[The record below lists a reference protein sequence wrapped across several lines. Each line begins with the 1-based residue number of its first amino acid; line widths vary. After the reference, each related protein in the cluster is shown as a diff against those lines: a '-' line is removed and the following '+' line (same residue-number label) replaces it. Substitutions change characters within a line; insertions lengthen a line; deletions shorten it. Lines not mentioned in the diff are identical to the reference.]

1 MTPPAISILG
11 VPVSGEFARGD
22 KVADRIV
29 DACAAAG
36 IALLDGDVV
45 VVTHKIVSKAEGR
58 TARMPAGD
66 WQSRDALI
74 EQEGATFLRRNG
86 SIAITRTRHG
96 FVCASAGIDASNVE
110 PGTVTLLP
118 RDPDRSARSIR
129 SRLKRLTGADVAV
142 VICDTFGRA
151 WRNGQTNVAIGVA
164 GMLATVNYRDTTDSF
179 GTVLKVTNIA
189 VADEL
194 AGAAE
199 MVMGKS
205 DGIPVAVVRGAPI
218 RRGRGSAVAELV
230 RPAADDLFL

>member
-1 MTPPAISILG
+1 MTAAAISIFG
-11 VPVSGEFARGD
+11 VRIEGEFSKGD
-22 KVADRIV
+22 KVADRV
-29 DACAAAG
+29 HAACLDAG
-36 IALLDGDVV
+36 VTLQDDDVV

-58 TARMPAGD
+58 VAKVPPGD
-66 WQSRDALI
+66 WEARDALI
-74 EQEGATFLRRNG
+74 AKEGATFLRRNG
-86 SIAITRTRHG
+86 AIAITKTKHG

-129 SRLKRLTGADVAV
+129 SRLNLLAEADVAV

-164 GMLATVNYRDTTDSF
+164 GMLPTVNYRDTTDSF

-189 VADEL
+189 IADEL

-199 MVMGKS
+199 MVMGKA
-205 DGIPVAVVRGAPI
+205 DGVPVAVIRGAPI
-218 RRGRGSAVAELV
+218 RRGRGDAKALI
-230 RPAADDLFL
+230 RPATWDLFL

>member
-1 MTPPAISILG
+1 MTAASISVLG
-11 VPVSGEFARGD
+11 VRIEGEFFKGD
-22 KVADRIV
+22 KVADRIHAACR
-29 DACAAAG
+29 DAG
-36 IALLDGDVV
+36 VTLQDDDVV

-58 TARMPAGD
+58 VAKMPSGD
-66 WQSRDALI
+66 WEARDALI
-74 EQEGATFLRRNG
+74 AREGATFLRRNG
-86 SIAITRTRHG
+86 SIAITRTKHG

-129 SRLKRLTGADVAV
+129 SRLNLLAEADVAV

-164 GMLATVNYRDTTDSF
+164 GMLPTVNYRDTTDRF

-189 VADEL
+189 IADEL

-199 MVMGKS
+199 MVMGKA
-205 DGIPVAVVRGAPI
+205 DGVPVAVIRGAPI
-218 RRGRGSAVAELV
+218 RRGRGDAKALI
-230 RPAADDLFL
+230 RPAAEDLFL

>member
-1 MTPPAISILG
+1 MTAAAISVFG
-11 VPVSGEFARGD
+11 VRIEGEFSKGD
-22 KVADRIV
+22 RVADRIHA
-29 DACAAAG
+29 AC
-36 IALLDGDVV
+36 LDGGVTLQDDDVV

-58 TARMPAGD
+58 VAKMPAGD
-66 WQSRDALI
+66 WEARDALI
-74 EQEGATFLRRNG
+74 AKEGATFLRRNG
-86 SIAITRTRHG
+86 SIAITKTKHG

-129 SRLKRLTGADVAV
+129 SRLNLLAETDVAV

-164 GMLATVNYRDTTDSF
+164 GMLPTVNYRDTTDSF

-189 VADEL
+189 IADEL

-199 MVMGKS
+199 MVMGKA
-205 DGIPVAVVRGAPI
+205 DGVPVAVVRGAPI
-218 RRGRGSAVAELV
+218 RRGRGDAKALI
-230 RPAADDLFL
+230 RPAAEDLFL

>member
-1 MTPPAISILG
+1 MTAASISVFG
-11 VPVSGEFARGD
+11 VGIEGEFSKGD
-22 KVADRIV
+22 RVADRIHA
-29 DACAAAG
+29 ACLHAG
-36 IALLDGDVV
+36 VALQDDDVV

-58 TARMPAGD
+58 VAKMASGD
-66 WQSRDALI
+66 WEARDALI
-74 EQEGATFLRRNG
+74 AKEGATFLRRNG
-86 SIAITRTRHG
+86 SIAITKTKHG

-129 SRLKRLTGADVAV
+129 SRLNVLAEADVAV

-164 GMLATVNYRDTTDSF
+164 GMLPTVNYRDTTDSF

-189 VADEL
+189 IADEL

-199 MVMGKS
+199 MVMGKA
-205 DGIPVAVVRGAPI
+205 DGVPVAVIRGAPI
-218 RRGRGSAVAELV
+218 RRGRGNARALV
-230 RPAADDLFL
+230 RPAVEDLFL

>member
-1 MTPPAISILG
+1 MTAASISVFG
-11 VPVSGEFARGD
+11 VRIEGEFSKGD
-22 KVADRIV
+22 KVADRIHAACL
-29 DACAAAG
+29 DAG
-36 IALLDGDVV
+36 VTLQDDDVV

-58 TARMPAGD
+58 VAKMPPGD
-66 WQSRDALI
+66 WEARDALI
-74 EQEGATFLRRNG
+74 AKEGATFLRRNG
-86 SIAITRTRHG
+86 SIAITKTKHG

-129 SRLKRLTGADVAV
+129 SRLNLLAGADVAV

-164 GMLATVNYRDTTDSF
+164 GMLPTVNYRDTTDSF

-189 VADEL
+189 IADEL

-199 MVMGKS
+199 MVMGKA
-205 DGIPVAVVRGAPI
+205 DGVPVAVIRGAPI
-218 RRGRGSAVAELV
+218 RRGRGDAQALI
-230 RPAADDLFL
+230 RPAAEDLFL

>member
-1 MTPPAISILG
+1 LTAAAISIFG
-11 VPVSGEFARGD
+11 VRIEGEFSKGD
-22 KVADRIV
+22 KVADRV
-29 DACAAAG
+29 HAACLDAG
-36 IALLDGDVV
+36 VTLQDDDVV

-58 TARMPAGD
+58 VAKMPSGD
-66 WQSRDALI
+66 WEARDALI
-74 EQEGATFLRRNG
+74 AKEGATFLRRNG
-86 SIAITRTRHG
+86 SIAITKTRHG

-129 SRLKRLTGADVAV
+129 SRLNLLAEADVAV

-164 GMLATVNYRDTTDSF
+164 GMLPTVNYRDTTDSF

-189 VADEL
+189 IADEL

-199 MVMGKS
+199 MVMGKA
-205 DGIPVAVVRGAPI
+205 DGVPVAVVRGAPI
-218 RRGRGSAVAELV
+218 RRGRGDARALI
-230 RPAADDLFL
+230 RPAAEDLFL

>member
-1 MTPPAISILG
+1 LTAAAISIFG
-11 VPVSGEFARGD
+11 VRIEGEFSKGD
-22 KVADRIV
+22 KVADRV
-29 DACAAAG
+29 HAACLDAG
-36 IALLDGDVV
+36 VTLQDDDVV

-58 TARMPAGD
+58 VAKMPSGD
-66 WQSRDALI
+66 WEARDALI
-74 EQEGATFLRRNG
+74 AREGATFLRRNG
-86 SIAITRTRHG
+86 SIAITKTKHG

-129 SRLKRLTGADVAV
+129 SRLNLLAKADVAV

-164 GMLATVNYRDTTDSF
+164 GMLPTVNYRDTTDSF

-189 VADEL
+189 IADEL

-199 MVMGKS
+199 MVMGKA
-205 DGIPVAVVRGAPI
+205 DGVPVAVIRGAPI
-218 RRGRGSAVAELV
+218 RRGRGDAKALI
-230 RPAADDLFL
+230 RPAAEDLFL